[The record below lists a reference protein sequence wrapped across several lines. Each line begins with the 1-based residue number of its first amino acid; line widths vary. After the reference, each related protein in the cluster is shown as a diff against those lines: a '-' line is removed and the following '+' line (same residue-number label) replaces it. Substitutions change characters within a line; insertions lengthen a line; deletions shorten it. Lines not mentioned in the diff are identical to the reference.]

1 MKKCLFC
8 QIIAKK
14 IPANIFYEDEK
25 FIVFYDINPIAP
37 LHLLLVPKVHIPS
50 INDLKAKDKEL
61 IGELFLLASKIAKK
75 QGIKS
80 KGYRL
85 IFNVGKEGGQAI
97 KHLHLHLL
105 GGKTLPWS
113 KY

>member
-8 QIIAKK
+8 QIVAKK
-14 IPANIFYEDEK
+14 IPANIIYEDEK

-37 LHLLLVPKVHIPS
+37 LHLLLVPKIHIPS
-50 INDLKAKDKEL
+50 VNDLKAKDKKL
-61 IGELFLLASKIAKK
+61 IGELFLLAKKIAKK
-75 QGIKS
+75 QRVSK

-105 GGKTLPWS
+105 GGKTLSWP